1 LKSLLKRQPLGAA
14 SLVVAVVAL
23 SVALVGTSFA
33 GGGKVT
39 TKKLA
44 NNAVTTKKLADKAVA
59 EGKIADGAVTSV
71 KLANGAVTTGKLGT
85 IQAVQKDLSIPAGP
99 AGNNVD
105 TVDCPAGTTVI
116 SGGGAYVVTNAAQ
129 DIQIRSSFR
138 SGNGWRVAVVNN
150 GTGTQHYNIE
160 AYCLG

>member
-1 LKSLLKRQPLGAA
+1 VKDLLKRQPLGAA

-39 TKKLA
+39 SNKLA
-44 NNAVTTKKLADKAVA
+44 NKAVTTKKLAAKAVT
-59 EGKIADGAVTSV
+59 EGKLADSAVTSI
-71 KLANGAVTTGKLGT
+71 KLANGAVVSGKLAN
-85 IQAVQKDLSIPAGP
+85 IQAVQKNLHIAANSNA
-99 AGNNVD
+99 AD

-116 SGGGAYVVTNAAQ
+116 SGGGAYIVTSANT

-138 SGNGWRVAVVNN
+138 SGNGWRVAVKNN
-150 GTGTQHYNIE
+150 DGGAGGQDYTIE